1 MPVRGG
7 DRWMLGDCWPTG
19 LVASRYT
26 SSSLRDF
33 VGLCLFRMYTCFACI
48 YVCLSLADLVP
59 EEAEGSFG
67 SPGKLQTIVS
77 HCVGAGN

>member
-1 MPVRGG
+1 MEFEAGIERG
-7 DRWMLGDCWPTG
+7 
-19 LVASRYT
+19 V
-26 SSSLRDF
+26 
-33 VGLCLFRMYTCFACI
+33 CFACI

-77 HCVGAGN
+77 HCVGAVK